1 MTAVE
6 TPEIVAPAFLPSD
19 LISPTLVE
27 LVARLRPSVVQV
39 RSGRRG
45 AGAGVIWRA
54 DGAILTNDHVIANS
68 RGAVQ
73 VLLPDGRSFDAAIS
87 ARNPALDLALLQID
101 AADLPAAPRGDSTA
115 LRVGELVVA
124 IGHPWGQRDVVTAGI
139 VSGSGEV
146 PVPGSQRAAQYIR
159 SDVRLAPGNSGGPLL
174 DARGRVVGINAMI
187 FGGDLAVAIPIHVAD
202 AWLRAGTPRPR
213 VRFGVQIQP
222 AALPGAARQGDL
234 AARERGLLVVGVIA
248 GSPAERARL
257 LIGDLLLDAD
267 GAVLEDTAALQ
278 QVLARAGDRL
288 ALRLLRGG
296 TITALEVAFDS

>member
-101 AADLPAAPRGDSTA
+101 AADLPAAPRGDST
-115 LRVGELVVA
+115 ELVVA